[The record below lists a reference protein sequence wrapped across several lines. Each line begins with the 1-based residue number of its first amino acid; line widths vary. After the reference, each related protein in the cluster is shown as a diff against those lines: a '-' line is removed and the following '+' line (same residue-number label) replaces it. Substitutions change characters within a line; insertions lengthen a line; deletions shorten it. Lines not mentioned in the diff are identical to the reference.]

1 MNTQALSDFS
11 LNVSGSARSSMPL
24 LLNVTYTEFVLLSI
38 AAVNCGYFPLGIVS
52 SISVAE
58 I

>member
-24 LLNVTYTEFVLLSI
+24 LLNVTYTAVCMISGIEFMT
-38 AAVNCGYFPLGIVS
+38 
-52 SISVAE
+52 
-58 I
+58 